1 GDRGLDRGEVSPQ
14 APPAHFGQADTG
26 RIRDHNG
33 PRRLSGGITTRVNQT
48 LSRPWLVAEGSQL
61 PFIGMPATIPSRPGP
76 QVVDSMN
83 DFLAQIPWQV
93 RQAQWNMLG
102 SHDTARIRT
111 VVGSDE
117 RLIVAAAALLTL
129 PGTPV
134 IFAGDEL
141 GA

>member
-1 GDRGLDRGEVSPQ
+1 
-14 APPAHFGQADTG
+14 
-26 RIRDHNG
+26 
-33 PRRLSGGITTRVNQT
+33 
-48 LSRPWLVAEGSQL
+48 
-61 PFIGMPATIPSRPGP
+61 
-76 QVVDSMN
+76 
-83 DFLAQIPWQV
+83 
-93 RQAQWNMLG
+93 MLG

-141 GA
+141 GAEGTNGEHSRTTIPWGREEPVNPLVLGASRDLIRMRRSEPALNGVGHRRPSVDDD